1 MSALLAAVRDAEAAV
16 SRRRCEPASIDPG
29 RRKVAAR
36 GRRFAR
42 QSVGRGTGEPARSKG
57 ASMSAQTRKGMPA
70 AGWILIGMV
79 VGILVG
85 YMIFTN
91 FPDKKSASQ
100 IAGYISIISDV
111 FLRLIK
117 MLIGPLV
124 FSTLVVGIAHM
135 GDAASVGRVFG
146 KAIGWF
152 ITASLASL
160 VLGLIMANL
169 LQPGHNLG
177 LPLPDIGAS
186 ANLATSKFTLKD
198 FVSHLVPKSFAEAMA
213 NNEILQIVVFSMF
226 FGVALAA
233 LGERGKTLV
242 AAIDELSHAMLK
254 ITGYVMKLAPLAV
267 MAAMAA
273 TVAVNGLEILLKF
286 AVFMGDFY
294 IGLILL
300 WALLVFAGFVFLGPR
315 VFKLLVQIKE
325 AFLLSFATASSEAA
339 YPKILDAL
347 DRFGVKRKI
356 SSFVMPMGYSF
367 NLDGSM
373 MYCTFAVLF
382 IAQAYNI
389 QLSIG
394 TQVTML
400 LILMLT
406 SKGMAGVPRASLVV
420 IAATLNQFNIPEA
433 GLLLI
438 LGVDTFLDMG
448 RSATNAVGNS
458 IATAVVAK
466 WEHELLSEDAA
477 AANALVLDV
486 QPARA

>member
-1 MSALLAAVRDAEAAV
+1 MTKRLPPAAWILIAMVIGIVLGYMIYTSFPD
-16 SRRRCEPASIDPG
+16 
-29 RRKVAAR
+29 RKVAA
-36 GRRFAR
+36 
-42 QSVGRGTGEPARSKG
+42 E
-57 ASMSAQTRKGMPA
+57 
-70 AGWILIGMV
+70 
-79 VGILVG
+79 
-85 YMIFTN
+85 
-91 FPDKKSASQ
+91 
-100 IAGYISIISDV
+100 IAGYVSIVSDV

-135 GDAASVGRVFG
+135 GDAKSVGRVFG
-146 KAIGWF
+146 KALGWF
-152 ITASLASL
+152 VTASLVSL
-160 VLGLIMANL
+160 ILGLIMANL
-169 LQPGHNLG
+169 LEPGKNLG

-198 FVSHLVPKSFAEAMA
+198 FVSHMVPRSFAEAMA

-226 FGVALAA
+226 FGIALAS
-233 LGERGKTLV
+233 LGERARTLV

-300 WALLVFAGFVFLGPR
+300 WCVLTAAGFVFLGPR
-315 VFKLLVQIKE
+315 VITLLVLIKE

-347 DRFGVKRKI
+347 DRFGVKRKV

-382 IAQAYNI
+382 IAQAYGI
-389 QLSIG
+389 VLPIG
-394 TQVTML
+394 TQITML

-420 IAATLNQFNIPEA
+420 IAATLNQFHIPEA

-458 IATAVVAK
+458 IAASVVAK
-466 WEHELLSEDAA
+466 WEGELLALAEAA
-477 AANALVLDV
+477 AHAQALDALAAA
-486 QPARA
+486 QASPA

>member
-1 MSALLAAVRDAEAAV
+1 VKKKFP
-16 SRRRCEPASIDPG
+16 PAISIL
-29 RRKVAAR
+29 VAM
-36 GRRFAR
+36 
-42 QSVGRGTGEPARSKG
+42 V
-57 ASMSAQTRKGMPA
+57 
-70 AGWILIGMV
+70 IG
-79 VGILVG
+79 IIVG
-85 YMIFTN
+85 YMIFVGY
-91 FPDKKSASQ
+91 PDKKTAAA
-100 IAGYISIISDV
+100 IAGYISIGSDV

-135 GDAASVGRVFG
+135 GDAASVGRVFA
-146 KAIGWF
+146 KALGWF
-152 ITASLASL
+152 ITASLVSL
-160 VLGLIMANL
+160 VLGLILANL
-169 LQPGHNLG
+169 MQPGHNLG
-177 LPLPDIGAS
+177 LPLPDIGSS

-226 FGVALAA
+226 FGVALAS
-233 LGERGKTLV
+233 LGEKAKTLV
-242 AAIDELSHAMLK
+242 HAIDELAHAMLK
-254 ITGYVMKLAPLAV
+254 ITGYVMKLAPVAV
-267 MAAMAA
+267 FCAMAA

-294 IGLILL
+294 VGLFIL
-300 WALLVFAGFVFLGPR
+300 WALLIGAGFVVLGPR
-315 VFKLLVQIKE
+315 IFKLMVLIKE
-325 AFLLSFATASSEAA
+325 AFMLSFATASSEAA

-347 DRFGVKRKI
+347 DRFGVNRKI

-373 MYCTFAVLF
+373 MYCTFATLF

-389 QLSIG
+389 ELSIG

-448 RSATNAVGNS
+448 RSATNAIGNS
-458 IATAVVAK
+458 IATAAVAK
-466 WEHELLSEDAA
+466 WEGELKPEAEADRFAHELDAA
-477 AANALVLDV
+477 IA
-486 QPARA
+486 ARAA